1 MFLILFGLLE
11 LNKGL
16 SSFVLHFLGLVFV
29 AARIAHAAQ
38 LSAPDSVPKKCREFG
53 FLTTAGL
60 LALFGVLNLIG
71 YLTTP
76 QH

>member
-1 MFLILFGLLE
+1 MFGLLE

-16 SSFVLHFLGLVFV
+16 SSFVLHILGLLFV
-29 AARIAHAAQ
+29 AARVAHAAQ

-53 FLTTAGL
+53 FLATAGL
-60 LALFGVLNLIG
+60 LSLLGVLNLIG

-76 QH
+76 RH